1 MRLDHYLV
9 EAGLAPTRSKAQQ
22 LVKAGSVT
30 VGGSVVTKPAFDVT
44 SQQVAVT
51 EAMPYVSRA
60 ALKLKGFLPSLPFD
74 VTGMHALDI
83 GASTGGFTQVLL
95 EAGAAEVDAVDVG
108 RDQLHPEVKSD
119 PRVRSFEQTDIRRF
133 TPGRTYDVVTSDVSF
148 ISLHHI
154 LDNVERLAAHWIV
167 LLFKP
172 QFEVGRDAARDRKGV
187 VTDKAAVAKAM
198 EEFEAACAARGW
210 RLRVKEEAAIRGKE
224 GNSETC
230 YCFERG

>member
-9 EAGLAPTRSKAQQ
+9 ECRMAATRSKAQQ
-22 LVKAGSVT
+22 LIKSGAVQVDGVT
-30 VGGSVVTKPAFDVT
+30 VSKTGFDVGT
-44 SQQVAVT
+44 QQVEVV

-60 ALKLKGFLPSLPFD
+60 ALKLRGFLPQLPFKC
-74 VTGMHALDI
+74 TGMDVLDI

-95 EAGAAEVDAVDVG
+95 EEGAAHVSAVDVG
-108 RDQLHPEVKSD
+108 KAQLHPLLRAD
-119 PRVRSFEQTDIRRF
+119 ARVSSFEQTDIRGFSVPERF
-133 TPGRTYDVVTSDVSF
+133 DLVTSDVSF

-154 LDNVERLAAHWIV
+154 LGDVDRLAGRWIV

-187 VTDKAAVAKAM
+187 VTDYRAVEDAVSRFESACESLGWKLHVKAP
-198 EEFEAACAARGW
+198 
-210 RLRVKEEAAIRGKE
+210 AAIKGKE

-230 YCFERG
+230 YCYERR